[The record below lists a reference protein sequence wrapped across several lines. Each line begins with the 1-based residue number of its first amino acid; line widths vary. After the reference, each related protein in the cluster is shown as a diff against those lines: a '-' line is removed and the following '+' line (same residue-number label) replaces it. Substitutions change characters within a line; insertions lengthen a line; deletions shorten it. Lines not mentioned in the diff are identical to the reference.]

1 MIDQI
6 NQAYYSA
13 ILVDLP
19 DIVEY
24 RYDYENG
31 IRSPEATREVRR
43 RPSARDV
50 EIYSFT
56 QTWGSTAL
64 GFGGIGGQAM
74 TAAQTTIVTDLQ
86 TYCVYFGGR
95 LAYKIESP
103 NTKLIEDIM
112 QHNVAAVGEQGKYQR
127 GHKN

>member
-1 MIDQI
+1 M
-6 NQAYYSA
+6 
-13 ILVDLP
+13 P
-19 DIVEY
+19 DIIEY

-31 IRSPEATREVRR
+31 IRSPEATREVCR
-43 RPSARDV
+43 RPTDRDV
-50 EIYSFT
+50 EVYSFT
-56 QTWGSTAL
+56 QTWDSTAL

-74 TAAQTTIVTDLQ
+74 TTAQTTIVTDFQ

-95 LAYKIESP
+95 LAYKIENP

-112 QHNVAAVGEQGKYQR
+112 QHNLVAVGQQGKYIR